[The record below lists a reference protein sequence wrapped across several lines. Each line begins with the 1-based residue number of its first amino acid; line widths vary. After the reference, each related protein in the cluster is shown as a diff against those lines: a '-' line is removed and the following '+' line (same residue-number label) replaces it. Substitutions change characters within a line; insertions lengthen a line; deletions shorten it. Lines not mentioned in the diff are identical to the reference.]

1 MEVDP
6 EGINLWAPS
15 GSGSSI
21 WEAIR
26 DIAADERCISFLF
39 GKMAAVTVPK
49 RAFHSQE
56 EEDDDDDDFLR
67 TSCAF
72 WGRSEDRWREAE
84 AQGPQPRG

>member
-1 MEVDP
+1 M
-6 EGINLWAPS
+6 APS
-15 GSGSSI
+15 GSGSSPS
-21 WEAIR
+21 EAIR
-26 DIAADERCISFLF
+26 DIAADERCISFFF

-56 EEDDDDDDFLR
+56 EEDDDDDDDDFLR

-72 WGRSEDRWREAE
+72 WGRSEDRWQEAE

>member
-1 MEVDP
+1 MARGASRQDHLFGEYTVEVDP

-15 GSGSSI
+15 GSGSSP

-26 DIAADERCISFLF
+26 DIAADERCISFFF

-56 EEDDDDDDFLR
+56 EDDDDDDDFLR

-72 WGRSEDRWREAE
+72 
-84 AQGPQPRG
+84 